1 MELIE
6 KAKTIW
12 QGLPTWGKIAV
23 GVGAGVVL
31 IGGFIILKKKF
42 FKKWTL

>member
-6 KAKTIW
+6 KAKVMW

-23 GVGAGVVL
+23 GAGVGVL
-31 IGGFIILKKKF
+31 LIVGFIILKKKF